1 MAKITYKDSKT
12 DKEIG
17 KKAAENMIKKY
28 TKPKVVKKGKTYHLE
43 YPTAK
48 NKYEQGK

>member
-1 MAKITYKDSKT
+1 MAKITYKDAKT
-12 DKEIG
+12 GKKLA
-17 KKAAENMIKKY
+17 KKAAEHMIKKY
-28 TKPKVVKKGKTYHLE
+28 TKPTVVKEGKIYSLK